1 MKNRKRRPGTAEQLR
16 FYNKQKWDN
25 TPKNPAAALLRSQTF
40 TDYCLKKQ
48 LCYTVVNVTLSQHV
62 TPCVCEMLLPSN
74 SK

>member
-40 TDYCLKKQ
+40 TDYCLKKLMLHSRKRDPVTTCHT
-48 LCYTVVNVTLSQHV
+48 LCV
-62 TPCVCEMLLPSN
+62 
-74 SK
+74 

>member
-40 TDYCLKKQ
+40 TDYCLKKTVMLHSRKRDPVTTCHT
-48 LCYTVVNVTLSQHV
+48 LCV
-62 TPCVCEMLLPSN
+62 
-74 SK
+74 

>member
-48 LCYTVVNVTLSQHV
+48 
-62 TPCVCEMLLPSN
+62 
-74 SK
+74 